1 MPLEENTPHMSRV
14 RTHLTLLPL
23 SLALLLAFFLP
34 APVSGAIQPP
44 TPIAD
49 LDDVQA
55 LEDFF
60 DGLAAAQRDAY
71 PVAGM
76 TISVVK
82 DGELLFAKG
91 YGYADVENQ
100 IPVDAD
106 ETLFR
111 PGSVSKLFV
120 WTAMMQQV
128 EAGTLDLDTDVNE
141 YLDFQ
146 IPNTFEQPITLRH
159 LMTHTPGFEDQ
170 GLGLYVRS
178 ADERAPLGDYLA
190 QNIPA
195 RVFPPGE
202 IIAYSNYGAS
212 LAAYIVERVT
222 EMPFYEY
229 VEQHIF
235 QPLGMEDST
244 FRQPV
249 PPELMSDLSGGYQYQ
264 QGRFEK
270 RNFEVIQ
277 SYPAGSLSST
287 ATDLARFMIAHL
299 QDGRFGETRILQE
312 QTARQMKE
320 MAFAHDPRL
329 PGWGTGFSV
338 AERDGLRLVGHGG
351 DTSYFHSELAML
363 PDEGVGL
370 FVSTNTDRGT
380 FARFHFMEAF
390 LERYFVEVA
399 PERPQPPS
407 DFAQRAD
414 AYAGA
419 YYPARMNFSSIEK
432 ILSLL
437 QPAQVQPTED
447 GLLRVTGVLGPTPTY
462 WVERAPNVFSPVGG
476 ELPAS
481 ATLMFEEG
489 ETGDQIEYLYFEQS
503 AYIKQPLYASPAFN
517 YALLGLSVLF
527 FVTMVIAVPT
537 ATLTHRRYRQT
548 APQQIPA
555 HPRGARTARW
565 LAWLLALFNLIF
577 LIGFFIT
584 VSDLNNV
591 IFGLPPTLEAL
602 LLVPW
607 LSAVLSFI
615 VVVFAVLA
623 WLRHY
628 WTLWG
633 RVFYTLFALT
643 TLAYLW
649 FLRFWNFL

>member
-1 MPLEENTPHMSRV
+1 MLMPKHNLTIV
-14 RTHLTLLPL
+14 ALLVLLALTLV
-23 SLALLLAFFLP
+23 LP
-34 APVSGAIQPP
+34 AGVANATQPP
-44 TPIAD
+44 TAD
-49 LDDVQA
+49 IDDVEA

-71 PVAGM
+71 PVAGV

-100 IPVDAD
+100 VPVDAD

-178 ADERAPLGDYLA
+178 ADELAPLGDYLA
-190 QNIPA
+190 QNVPA

-212 LAAYIVERVT
+212 LAAYIVQRVT
-222 EMPFYEY
+222 GAPFYEY

-235 QPLGMEDST
+235 QPLGMENST

-249 PPELMSDLSGGYQYQ
+249 PSELASDLAGGYQYQ
-264 QGRFEK
+264 QGRFEE

-287 ATDLARFMIAHL
+287 ATDIARFMIAHL
-299 QDGRFGETRILQE
+299 QDGRFGETHILQE
-312 QTARQMKE
+312 ETARQMKE
-320 MAFAHDPRL
+320 IAFAHDPRL
-329 PGWGTGFSV
+329 PGWGTGFSI
-338 AERDGLRLVGHGG
+338 AQRDELRLVGHGG
-351 DTSYFHSELAML
+351 DTTYFHSELAIL
-363 PDEGVGL
+363 PAEGVGI

-380 FARFHFMEAF
+380 FARFHLMEAF
-390 LERYFVEVA
+390 LERYFIQTE
-399 PERPQPPS
+399 PQPPQPPS
-407 DFAQRAD
+407 DFSQRAD
-414 AYAGA
+414 AYAGT

-432 ILSLL
+432 ILLLL
-437 QPAQVQPTED
+437 QPVQVQPTED
-447 GLLRVTGVLGPTPTY
+447 DLLSVSGVLGPTPTY
-462 WVERAPNVFSPVGG
+462 WVEREPNLFAPVGG

-481 ATLMFEEG
+481 ATLMFEES
-489 ETGDQIEYLYFEQS
+489 EAGDQIEYLYFEQS
-503 AYIKQPLYASPAFN
+503 AYIKQPLYGSPAFN
-517 YALLGLSVLF
+517 YALLGLSVLL
-527 FVTMVIAVPT
+527 FVTMAIAVPA

-548 APQQIPA
+548 APQQITH
-555 HPRGARTARW
+555 HPRGARVARW
-565 LAWLLALFNLIF
+565 LAWLLALLNLIF
-577 LIGFFIT
+577 LVGFFIS

-591 IFGLPPTLEAL
+591 IYGLPSTLQAL

-607 LSAVLSFI
+607 LSAILSLT
-615 VVVFAVLA
+615 VVAFAVLA
-623 WLRHY
+623 WLRRY
-628 WTLWG
+628 WTVWG
-633 RVFYTLFALT
+633 RVFYTLFALAA
-643 TLAYLW
+643 LAHLW
-649 FLRFWNFL
+649 FLWFWNFL